1 MNLNVFGNTSK
12 NAQLEVSSEVF
23 GQKPVA
29 SLLAQAVRIY
39 LSNQRQGTS
48 KVKTRA
54 DINRT
59 KKKWYKQKGTGGARH
74 GARTPS
80 IFVGGAV
87 AHGPTGLTDWS
98 MKLSASQRIRA
109 MIYALSSQV
118 KNIVVSN
125 DVMQLSGKTKEAAAF
140 IEKIAGKDA
149 RVLIVLAEPI
159 ADVIRATANLE
170 KVLVTQ
176 ASRMNVYETL
186 LAEKIIMTEQAVR
199 ALETRLI
206 KADKAE
212 KSEKLELK
220 VEKTPKVVKVEKT
233 EKIAPKAKIVA
244 KAVKATKEIKVVKAA
259 KTIKAKVAK
268 PVAKET
274 VKKIIKKTG
283 SK

>member
-1 MNLNVFGNTSK
+1 MNLNVFGKTSK
-12 NAQLEVSSEVF
+12 NTQLEVSSEVF

-48 KVKTRA
+48 RVKTRA

-98 MKLSASQRIRA
+98 MKLSASQRVRA
-109 MIYALSSQV
+109 MIYALSEQS
-118 KNIVVSN
+118 KNMIVA
-125 DVMQLSGKTKEAAAF
+125 DEVMQLSGKTKEAAVF
-140 IEKIAGKDA
+140 IEKVAGKNA
-149 RVLIVLAEPI
+149 HVLIVLAEPV
-159 ADVIRATANLE
+159 ADVVRSTANLE
-170 KVLVTQ
+170 GVLVTQ

-186 LAEKIIMTEQAVR
+186 LAGKIIITESAVR
-199 ALETRLI
+199 ALEARLM
-206 KADKAE
+206 KAE
-212 KSEKLELK
+212 KAESKAEKTTKIATQPVKKE
-220 VEKTPKVVKVEKT
+220 VEKKVKVTAEPKVKAAVQKAVKT
-233 EKIAPKAKIVA
+233 EKVKPVVK
-244 KAVKATKEIKVVKAA
+244 KAV
-259 KTIKAKVAK
+259 
-268 PVAKET
+268 
-274 VKKIIKKTG
+274 KKTG

>member
-1 MNLNVFGNTSK
+1 MNLPVIGRTGKNTE
-12 NAQLEVSSEVF
+12 LEVSSAVF
-23 GQKPVA
+23 EQKPVA

-98 MKLSASQRIRA
+98 MKLSASARIRA
-109 MIYALSSQV
+109 MIYALSSQA
-118 KNIVVSN
+118 KNMVVSD
-125 DVMQLSGKTKEAAAF
+125 DVMQLSGKTKEASAF
-140 IEKIAGKDA
+140 IEKLAGKGV
-149 RVLIVLAEPI
+149 RVLIVLAEPV

-186 LAEKIIMTEQAVR
+186 LAGKIIITESAVR
-199 ALETRLI
+199 ALEARLL
-206 KADKAE
+206 KADKEAVE
-212 KSEKLELK
+212 AK
-220 VEKTPKVVKVEKT
+220 VEKTVPT
-233 EKIAPKAKIVA
+233 APKAVEKKVKVAAKPKVKTIV
-244 KAVKATKEIKVVKAA
+244 EKAA
-259 KTIKAKVAK
+259 KTEKAKPA
-268 PVAKET
+268 
-274 VKKIIKKTG
+274 VKKAVKKTG

>member
-1 MNLNVFGNTSK
+1 MNLNVFGNTGKST
-12 NAQLEVSSEVF
+12 QLEVSSEVF

-98 MKLSASQRIRA
+98 MKLSASQRVRA
-109 MIYALSSQV
+109 MIYALSSQSS
-118 KNIVVSN
+118 NMIVA
-125 DVMQLSGKTKEAAAF
+125 DEVMNLSGKTKEAAAF
-140 IEKIAGKDA
+140 IERVAGKNA
-149 RVLIVLAEPI
+149 HVLIVLAEPVT
-159 ADVIRATANLE
+159 DVVRSTANLE
-170 KVLVTQ
+170 GVLVTQ

-186 LAEKIIMTEQAVR
+186 LAGKIILTESAVR
-199 ALETRLI
+199 ALESRLI
-206 KADKAE
+206 KAEKAE
-212 KSEKLELK
+212 KLEKAEK
-220 VEKTPKVVKVEKT
+220 VKPVVEKTIAQT
-233 EKIAPKAKIVA
+233 KIATKVAQPKAKAVVKKAEKA
-244 KAVKATKEIKVVKAA
+244 KAKPAA
-259 KTIKAKVAK
+259 KKAV
-268 PVAKET
+268 
-274 VKKIIKKTG
+274 KKTG

>member
-1 MNLNVFGNTSK
+1 MNLNVFGNTGK
-12 NAQLEVSSEVF
+12 TAQLEVSSEVF

-109 MIYALSSQV
+109 MIYALSSQAE
-118 KNIVVSN
+118 NMIVA
-125 DVMQLSGKTKEAAAF
+125 DGVMNLSGKTKEAAAF
-140 IEKIAGKDA
+140 IEKVAGKNA
-149 RVLIVLAEPI
+149 HVLIVLAEPVT
-159 ADVIRATANLE
+159 DVVRSTANLE
-170 KVLVTQ
+170 GVLVTQ

-186 LAEKIIMTEQAVR
+186 LAGKIIITESAVR
-199 ALETRLI
+199 ALESRLI
-206 KADKAE
+206 KAEKAE
-212 KSEKLELK
+212 KLEKAEKVKLV
-220 VEKTPKVVKVEKT
+220 VEKTTKV
-233 EKIAPKAKIVA
+233 
-244 KAVKATKEIKVVKAA
+244 
-259 KTIKAKVAK
+259 K
-268 PVAKET
+268 PVAKVAAPKVKTAVKTEKTKPAAKKT
-274 VKKIIKKTG
+274 VKKTG